1 MNLIRTKK
9 SAIAGVLAMLFAV
22 PAFAGTPKIDRN
34 SHLKKSVNKMET
46 DPFFQKSMEDE
57 IPTTIKIYNYQDEL
71 VYESA
76 RKRTDAPDIKLVKLL
91 NKSDYLVTNDKISYF
106 RLNE

>member
-9 SAIAGVLAMLFAV
+9 SAIAGALAILFAM
-22 PAFAGTPKIDRN
+22 PAFAGTPKMDRN
-34 SHLKKSVNKMET
+34 SHLQKSVNKMET
-46 DPFFQKSMEDE
+46 DPFFQKSIEDE
-57 IPTTIKIYNYQDEL
+57 IPTTIQIYNYQDEL

-76 RKRTDAPDIKLVKLL
+76 RKRTGTPDIKLIKLL
-91 NKSDYLVTNDKISYF
+91 NKSDHLITTDKISYF